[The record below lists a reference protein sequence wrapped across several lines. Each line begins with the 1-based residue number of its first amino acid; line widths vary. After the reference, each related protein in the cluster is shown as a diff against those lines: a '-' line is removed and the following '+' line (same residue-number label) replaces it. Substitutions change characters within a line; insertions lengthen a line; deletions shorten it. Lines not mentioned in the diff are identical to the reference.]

1 MHHANTG
8 VRRTRTSN
16 INNMD
21 KQGTEPQRAADKKE
35 ILIRRNH
42 TISFDAENLYRNDT
56 KVEKSDGDNR
66 SIEERVKAEMK
77 GFYNGFFHQSFKHI
91 VVLAAAGTSLDN
103 GRNKG
108 KTRDGLWKSGCS
120 IIKGLYKELLPCSEK
135 LKTIAKEKDIEALL
149 SHVLLLEKVDEA
161 KASQL
166 KPHREKLE
174 KIIRDA
180 CKLTLDVGTAPH
192 KTFLDKIT
200 ARKASEARV
209 QLFTT
214 NYDTLFEQAAQR
226 GGYVV
231 IDGFSFSFPRTF
243 SGRYFDYDVVQREQ
257 TRIKGEESFVSK
269 VFHLYKMHGSLTW
282 ERTEQGMIQQVNS
295 TETPLIVYPASDK
308 YESSYEQPYFEMM
321 SRFQQA
327 LRRENTLLIVLG
339 FGFRD
344 KHIQNVILE
353 AVNQNSSFQL
363 VIVNYNVNGTIN
375 REELKEYFDGDMV
388 KRNVSIVFDT
398 FKSFAESLPENKTY
412 SSNEESIQ
420 S

>member
-1 MHHANTG
+1 MSDEVN
-8 VRRTRTSN
+8 
-16 INNMD
+16 
-21 KQGTEPQRAADKKE
+21 KKKE
-35 ILIRRNH
+35 ILIRRGD
-42 TISFDAENLYRNDT
+42 TISYDSEKLYRNNIEIP
-56 KVEKSDGDNR
+56 KIDG
-66 SIEERVKAEMK
+66 EERCTLDRAKAEK
-77 GFYNGFFHQSFKHI
+77 QVFYDTFFRQSFKHI
-91 VVLAAAGTSLDN
+91 VILAAAGTSLDN
-103 GRNKG
+103 GSNKG
-108 KTRDGLWKSGCS
+108 KTRDGLWEDGVASINEVRNILWENETEKSQR
-120 IIKGLYKELLPCSEK
+120 I
-135 LKTIAKEKDIEALL
+135 TTEKDIESLL
-149 SHVLLLEKVDEA
+149 SHVLLMEKVDEA

-166 KPHREKLE
+166 KPLREQLE
-174 KIIRDA
+174 KNIREA
-180 CKLTLDVGTAPH
+180 CRLTLDVNNAPH
-192 KTFLDKIT
+192 KNFLDKIT
-200 ARKASEARV
+200 ARKANEPRV

-243 SGRYFDYDVVQREQ
+243 SGRYFDYDIVQREQ

-282 ERTEQGMIQQVNS
+282 KQTEQGMIQQVNT

-353 AVNQNSSFQL
+353 AVNQNPSFQL
-363 VIVNYNVNGTIN
+363 VIVNYNANGTIN
-375 REELKEYFDGDMV
+375 REELKEYFDGDAV

-398 FKSFAESLPENKTY
+398 FKGFTENLPENKTY

>member
-1 MHHANTG
+1 
-8 VRRTRTSN
+8 
-16 INNMD
+16 MD
-21 KQGTEPQRAADKKE
+21 KQGTEQYQEKEANKE

-42 TISFDAENLYRNDT
+42 SISFNSEGVYRNGT
-56 KVEKSDGDNR
+56 KVEDSKVEDSKDTVENYEGR
-66 SIEERVKAEMK
+66 AKAEVQS
-77 GFYNGFFHQSFKHI
+77 FYNEFFRQFFKHI

-103 GRNKG
+103 GGNNG
-108 KTRDGLWKSGCS
+108 KTRNGLWEEGKVTIEQLCNTLWASETEKSKR
-120 IIKGLYKELLPCSEK
+120 ITKD
-135 LKTIAKEKDIEALL
+135 KDIEALL
-149 SHVLLLEKVDEA
+149 SHVLLVEKADEKKA
-161 KASQL
+161 KDL
-166 KPHREKLE
+166 KPLRNNLE
-174 KIIRDA
+174 KIIREA
-180 CKLTLDVGTAPH
+180 CKLTLDNSNAPH

-200 ARKASEARV
+200 ARKANESRV

-243 SGRYFDYDVVQREQ
+243 SGRYFDYDIVQREQ

-282 ERTEQGMIQQVNS
+282 EQNEQGMIQQVNT

-353 AVNQNSSFQL
+353 AVNQNPSFQL
-363 VIVNYNVNGTIN
+363 VIVNYNGNGTIN

-388 KRNVSIVFDT
+388 KRNVSIIFDT
-398 FKSFAESLPENKTY
+398 FKGFTENLPENKTY